1 MATVLSGAIAF
12 PLLAELI
19 PSSYFMTVM
28 VYLNLSLP
36 STTAH
41 WRQRPGYLN
50 PGYSNFESVHILL
63 GRFLADRHSADPL
76 SDESLLLENA
86 NFEWG
91 QGKPLE
97 KVINSPVELEWLM
110 KHPAIIHNAIAII
123 EPWKHVG
130 HNPLGEPVRA
140 SLNTAYIAQKLADC
154 DSVLFPL
161 WASGLLDLE
170 LLVPVI
176 TSGLAV
182 IIEGGDPSVRD
193 AATFAGGQCSLA
205 QLHQLVEKL
214 LLSRLSTSAV
224 GLFICLGHQLAAQ
237 GHIHLLKQAVKQVL
251 ELDSLARDE
260 QGKALKALKNT
271 CQQIQEIGS
280 SLKVIKKN
288 GHLIAEGWEHPEFA
302 VGPNESQEV
311 GDRRL
316 HHYQSPDSDGS
327 GIPQV
332 LIHAHEVTA
341 DEYVGVIDTAIEYER
356 EINISM
362 FHSDEVN
369 EEAILFANWAYR
381 LLHETIVPYRSVLAG
396 SQLSWL
402 IQLPDAVEIL
412 CSTTVDDEVVTECSA
427 TCILYKDY
435 ESKMIR
441 RSFTCQ
447 FHPELF
453 SDLRVV
459 GVRQPPSYQEMK
471 TDDGVRLFARL
482 LYEGM
487 QE

>member
-1 MATVLSGAIAF
+1 M
-12 PLLAELI
+12 
-19 PSSYFMTVM
+19 
-28 VYLNLSLP
+28 NLPLP
-36 STTAH
+36 STTEH
-41 WRQRPGYLN
+41 WRQRSGYLN
-50 PGYSNFESVHILL
+50 PGYSDFESVHILL

-76 SDESLLLENA
+76 PDTSLLLENA
-86 NFEWG
+86 RFDWG
-91 QGKPLE
+91 QGHPLE
-97 KVINSPVELEWLM
+97 KVITTPTDLEWLL
-110 KHPAIIHNAIAII
+110 KYPALVRNAVTII
-123 EPWKHVG
+123 EPWEHVG
-130 HNPLGEPVRA
+130 HNPLGEAVRA
-140 SLNTAYIAQKLADC
+140 SLNVAYIVQKLADC
-154 DSVLFPL
+154 DSILFPL

-170 LLVPVI
+170 VIIPLI

-182 IIEGGDPSVRD
+182 VVEGGDPSVRD
-193 AATFAGGQCSLA
+193 GSTFADGQCSLN
-205 QLHQLVEKL
+205 QLHQVVEKL
-214 LLSRLSTSAV
+214 LLSRSPTSALA
-224 GLFICLGHQLAAQ
+224 LFICLGHQLAAQ
-237 GHIHLLKQAVKQVL
+237 GHINLLKRAVKQVL
-251 ELDSLARDE
+251 ELDSLARDRD
-260 QGKALKALKNT
+260 GKALKALKSA
-271 CQQIQEIGS
+271 CQQIQDIGQ
-280 SLKVIKKN
+280 SLKVIKKT
-288 GHLIAEGWEHPEFA
+288 GHLIAEGWDHPEFA
-302 VGPNESQEV
+302 VGPNESKEV

-316 HHYQSPDSDGS
+316 HHYQSPDQDASW
-327 GIPQV
+327 IPPA
-332 LIHAHEVTA
+332 LIQAHELTA
-341 DEYVGVIDTAIEYER
+341 DEYVGVIDTAIQYER

-381 LLHETIVPYRSVLAG
+381 LLHETIVPHRAVLAG

-412 CSTTVDDEVVTECSA
+412 CSTAIAGEIVTECSA

-435 ESKMIR
+435 ESKMVR